1 MSIQP
6 IRSLEQLAERKAAY
20 QARTGVDVESLDSGA
35 SWGAGLDDEGL
46 YLLGTDLIRRR
57 CEAK

>member
-20 QARTGVDVESLDSGA
+20 LARTGIDVATLDGA
-35 SWGAGLDDEGL
+35 ANWGAGLDDEGL
-46 YLLGTDLIRRR
+46 YLLNTDLIRRR
-57 CEAK
+57 CEK